1 LEQARRRSAQ
11 YCDPESKR
19 MMLRI
24 AEDYLRMA
32 EHAERRAKA
41 QTPP

>member
-1 LEQARRRSAQ
+1 
-11 YCDPESKR
+11 